1 MAGYDLVLD
10 CTDHPTSRYLI
21 SDACVLLQKALVS
34 ASALR
39 TDGQLIVLNT
49 PPTPQGVLD
58 LSTAAVAAGQ
68 DGKPEQQQQQQPR
81 PAPPCYRCVFP
92 RPPPPDAVVSCG
104 EGGVLGPAVGVM
116 GVLQALEAVK
126 IIAAGLH
133 APATATDPATT
144 TATTMAPPTLLLFSG
159 GAAVGAPTFRSV
171 KMRPR
176 RRDCLACGDG
186 AGAGG
191 ERLTLDALRCGRMD
205 YVAFCGR
212 AASVP
217 AGRQLGEGERISA
230 RDYRDKKQLLGAA
243 AADDDDAGRH
253 VLLDVRER
261 ELFDV
266 ASIEGAINVPYSRIR
281 RTATGAVR
289 KSGVGADGL
298 GEEEGSRALPEWLPQ
313 DLPTDAPIYVVCRV
327 GNDSQLVARELI
339 DAGLGRGGERWIGDI
354 KGGMRAWRDE
364 VDGTLPFL

>member
-1 MAGYDLVLD
+1 MASYDLVLD

-21 SDACVLLQKALVS
+21 SDACVLLQKPLVS

-39 TDGQLIVLNT
+39 ADGQLIVLNT

-58 LSTAAVAAGQ
+58 LSAAHIAAG
-68 DGKPEQQQQQQPR
+68 DDAKQQQPR

-126 IIAAGLH
+126 VIAAGLH
-133 APATATDPATT
+133 VPVASATSAT
-144 TATTMAPPTLLLFSG
+144 TTMAPPSLLLFSG

-171 KMRPR
+171 RMRPR
-176 RRDCLACGDG
+176 RRECLACGDG
-186 AGAGG
+186 TGSGTG
-191 ERLTLDALRCGRMD
+191 ERLTLDALRRGRVD
-205 YVAFCGR
+205 YVAFCGGG
-212 AASVP
+212 ASVP
-217 AGRQLGEGERISA
+217 AGQLLSQGERISA
-230 RDYRDKKQLLGAA
+230 RGYHDKEEEKKKLPGAE
-243 AADDDDAGRH
+243 GRH
-253 VLLDVRER
+253 VLLDVREK

-266 ASIEGAINVPYSRIR
+266 ASIDGAVNIPYSRIR
-281 RTATGAVR
+281 RTAGAAR
-289 KSGVGADGL
+289 RSGDG
-298 GEEEGSRALPEWLPQ
+298 GTDGSEDDGALPEWMPPHLPA
-313 DLPTDAPIYVVCRV
+313 DAPIYVVCRV